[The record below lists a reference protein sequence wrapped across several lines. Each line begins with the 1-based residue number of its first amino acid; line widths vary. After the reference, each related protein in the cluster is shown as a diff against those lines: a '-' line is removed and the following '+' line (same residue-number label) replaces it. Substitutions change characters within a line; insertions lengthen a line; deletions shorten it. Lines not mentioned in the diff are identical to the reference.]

1 MGRALSHR
9 TILLF
14 AIILLAFCVLASGIM
29 LEKAGMPPDAAQ
41 GVVSSVAAAA
51 NRAIGESVPVMV
63 RQWFLWRVMQVS
75 LTLSPS

>member
-1 MGRALSHR
+1 MGRPRSHG

-14 AIILLAFCVLASGIM
+14 AIIILAFCVLASAMM

-41 GVVSSVAAAA
+41 GVVSSVAATA
-51 NRAIGESVPVMV
+51 NRAIGEIAPVMV
-63 RQWFLWRVMQVS
+63 RQLFLWRVMQVS